1 MNQNIAEIQ
10 RMLID
15 GGFDVGKSGADGLY
29 GPSTKS
35 ALQRCITKAN
45 SKEGGIL
52 RLSQSQLDQIF
63 TLGAKSGRNSKFL
76 PALNDLFEKSGINS
90 VNRIAG
96 FLSQIGVESGEFLYV
111 KELGAD
117 SYFSKYEPGTSI
129 GKNLG
134 NTQKGDGA
142 RYKGRGLIQ
151 VTGRANY
158 AACGKALGIDLINN
172 PELLEQPKYAVD
184 SAGWYWDTR
193 NINAAC
199 DVDDIV
205 KITKL
210 VNGGTNHLTERTNYY
225 KKAKSVLTA

>member
-45 SKEGGIL
+45 SKEGGLL

-63 TLGAKSGRNSKFL
+63 PLGAKSGRNSKFL

-199 DVDDIV
+199 DADDIV

-210 VNGGTNHLTERTNYY
+210 VNGGTNHLAERTNYY